1 MAEEQAVRLE
11 EDDGIFTVYFNR
23 PAKRN
28 AMNPALHEQ
37 MYALLND
44 LRYNEKVRVLI
55 VTGTGDDFSAGQD
68 LKEYFLWLAD
78 DSAKAAR
85 ERSRELSNQWR
96 SHLLRT
102 FPAPTIA
109 MIKGYCFGGAFSVVT
124 SCDIAVAAEDAVFG
138 LSEINFKTAPLGLVS
153 KNISE
158 MMSPRWALYYS
169 LMGEPFDG
177 KRAAETGLVTM
188 AVPKDKLYPEVRRIA
203 EALREKDP
211 VGLRVA
217 KDIFKISQR
226 MDYEEA
232 YAYSA
237 ALAGDMTLKQNG
249 AWMKEGGIGSFVQG
263 KYRPG
268 LGAMKP

>member
-1 MAEEQAVRLE
+1 MADENVVLLD
-11 EDDGIFTVYFNR
+11 EDDGIFTLTFNR

-28 AMNPALHEQ
+28 AMNPALHER
-37 MYALLND
+37 MHALLSQ
-44 LRYNEKVRVLI
+44 LRYDERVRVLI
-55 VTGTGDDFSAGQD
+55 VTGAGGNFCAGQD
-68 LKEYFLWLAD
+68 LKEYFHLLAD
-78 DSAKAAR
+78 DSAKAER
-85 ERSRELSNQWR
+85 ERSRDISNQWR

-102 FPAPTIA
+102 FPAPTVA
-109 MIKGYCFGGAFSVVT
+109 MIDGYCFGGAFSVVT
-124 SCDIAVAAEDAVFG
+124 SCDIAVASESATFG

-188 AVPKDKLYPEVRRIA
+188 AVPKDRLYPEVRRIA
-203 EALREKDP
+203 EALRAKDP
-211 VGLRVA
+211 VGLRTA
-217 KDIFKISQR
+217 KDVFKTSLR

-232 YAYSA
+232 YAFSA
-237 ALAGDMTLKQNG
+237 ALASDMTLKQNG
-249 AWMKEGGIGSFVQG
+249 AWMKEDGIGAFLEG

-268 LGAMKP
+268 IGALKP